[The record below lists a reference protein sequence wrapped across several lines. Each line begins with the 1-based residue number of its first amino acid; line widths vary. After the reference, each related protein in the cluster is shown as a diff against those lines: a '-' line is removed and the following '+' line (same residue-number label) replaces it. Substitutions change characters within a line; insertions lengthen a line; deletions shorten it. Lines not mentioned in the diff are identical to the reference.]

1 MGDRPLS
8 PLLLH
13 SCIIPQKERRSSFR
27 ERARKKRGNQFAKAF
42 LELSLSRSAKTNRK
56 VELDGDD
63 VDDDRPVRRRCT
75 SGGRRSGVD
84 RLNPSINRGLDS

>member
-63 VDDDRPVRRRCT
+63 VDDDRPVGPGSVAR
-75 SGGRRSGVD
+75 SDGRSD
-84 RLNPSINRGLDS
+84 SINLGLDS